1 MFPSSSCTWFGG
13 GLEREEVSSLFSL
26 SFFSSPSP
34 PPLRLPRKLL
44 ILCLPLLYLNFFF
57 IPSVAIHYN
66 PSSKGLA
73 VATSEQI
80 ALLPLKNK

>member
-1 MFPSSSCTWFGG
+1 MGG
-13 GLEREEVSSLFSL
+13 GLEREEDSSRFPLSL
-26 SFFSSPSP
+26 FSSPSP
-34 PPLRLPRKLL
+34 PLLRLSTEATTLVSPIALS
-44 ILCLPLLYLNFFF
+44 PFFFF
-57 IPSVAIHYN
+57 IPSLAIHYN